1 MSSAV
6 EASIRL
12 SVAVIARNAAEALA
26 ETLVSVRNM
35 AGEIIV
41 LDTGSTDETREI
53 ARALGACV
61 FDRPWD
67 DSFAAARNAALTF
80 VQGKWV
86 LWLDAGETLGKDE
99 GRLLAEFVEQHA
111 DPSTAYFVQV
121 SLPAADG
128 ETSGEQIARLR
139 LHPRRPGLQFLGR
152 TRESLDR
159 SLFAFGITTQSLPLT
174 IQRGGREFDPTVK
187 SARAERNLVLADL
200 QLAERGASAEM
211 HNCLGE
217 SYQCLGKQEKAA
229 QHYRLALDCAEKGS
243 PSQLEAYYGLLTCLE
258 TISPPPPPEIDELD
272 PRRSAQLSLCTT
284 ALETFPLDAQLL
296 CALGGYLQSL
306 GRSDLAV
313 RAYEVCYRHG
323 QIEPQVWHLPFVR
336 EIAASCQGAILET
349 IGQTDEALAILQD
362 ARQAYPQ
369 SLRIGRQLL
378 EQHVQQG
385 RRDEALVVANQL
397 PLEAAAR
404 EALRVAIVGA
414 CAAVKGN
421 WTAARSYLNSAI
433 EAGCR
438 ERFALRWL
446 CTAVMAAGNAEE
458 IEQVL
463 RRWEAADPASPEP
476 AQFRRSLAEAAA
488 RGPAAVEAD
497 DAGGRSVRID
507 APQEAVSPA
516 LPPAAAPNSLRSPG
530 R

>member
-258 TISPPPPPEIDELD
+258 TISPPPPAESDELD

-284 ALETFPLDAQLL
+284 ALETFPLDAQ
-296 CALGGYLQSL
+296 
-306 GRSDLAV
+306 
-313 RAYEVCYRHG
+313 
-323 QIEPQVWHLPFVR
+323 
-336 EIAASCQGAILET
+336 
-349 IGQTDEALAILQD
+349 
-362 ARQAYPQ
+362 
-369 SLRIGRQLL
+369 IGRA
-378 EQHVQQG
+378 HV
-385 RRDEALVVANQL
+385 
-397 PLEAAAR
+397 
-404 EALRVAIVGA
+404 
-414 CAAVKGN
+414 
-421 WTAARSYLNSAI
+421 
-433 EAGCR
+433 
-438 ERFALRWL
+438 
-446 CTAVMAAGNAEE
+446 
-458 IEQVL
+458 
-463 RRWEAADPASPEP
+463 
-476 AQFRRSLAEAAA
+476 
-488 RGPAAVEAD
+488 
-497 DAGGRSVRID
+497 
-507 APQEAVSPA
+507 
-516 LPPAAAPNSLRSPG
+516 
-530 R
+530 